1 MFFTSS
7 QSSWS
12 QPKALALTALPA
24 RSSGLASGAKP
35 ECCGWFDSSF
45 DLAAGLEVT
54 EQDCDTLYQLWDLSH
69 S

>member
-7 QSSWS
+7 QQPWS
-12 QPKALALTALPA
+12 QPKALPLAALAVRAPGMA
-24 RSSGLASGAKP
+24 AGVKP

-54 EQDCDTLYQLWDLSH
+54 EQDCNTLYQLWDLSH
-69 S
+69 G

>member
-7 QSSWS
+7 QPSPS
-12 QPKALALTALPA
+12 QPKALALTAASA
-24 RSSGLASGAKP
+24 RSPGLVAGAKP

-45 DLAAGLEVT
+45 DLATGLEVT

-69 S
+69 R